1 MSTLYAAGLWSSLPN
16 GTLELNKDFAVSFD
30 PKEENGKT
38 VVYVAVNPKAK
49 FNDGTPMD
57 YKALQATW
65 QILKSTEGDFK
76 IVTSGIY
83 GSVEKVERDGDDFKV
98 KVTMT
103 SPYYPLNELFASILH
118 PKMADP
124 KVFNDGFVN
133 NPHPEFG
140 CGPFKLADKGWNST
154 ENTFTVVPNEKWWG
168 EKPVLDRIIFRTLEA
183 SAERAAFKNGEID
196 VASARTSTAYAE
208 VKNVA
213 NAELRKGQRLFS
225 GG

>member
-140 CGPFKLADKGWNST
+140 CGPFK
-154 ENTFTVVPNEKWWG
+154 
-168 EKPVLDRIIFRTLEA
+168 
-183 SAERAAFKNGEID
+183 
-196 VASARTSTAYAE
+196 AR
-208 VKNVA
+208 
-213 NAELRKGQRLFS
+213 
-225 GG
+225 